1 LSGLTLSESEALYAA
16 LRTPLGVVVRG
27 DLQALQRERTRLARE
42 DEVLATL
49 AVLGP
54 DEQGQLWIVRKDR
67 L

>member
-1 LSGLTLSESEALYAA
+1 MPVSLSESEALYAA

-27 DLQALQRERTRLARE
+27 DLQALQRERSRLARE

-49 AVLGP
+49 SILGP
-54 DEQGQLWIVRKDR
+54 DPSGQLWIVRKDK